1 MARYSGTGT
10 QATATANRSAIFVEE
25 GATVRRAKVYDI
37 MIGCAATPGDQAAR
51 YGVYRATGG
60 TAAGTAVTEF
70 ALDGADVAATI
81 AALSDVST
89 EPTGKTTCLDIP
101 LNQRATFRWVAA
113 PGSEIIIPA
122 TADNGVGI
130 EVLATTSAHVPIVTV
145 LWME

>member
-1 MARYSGTGT
+1 
-10 QATATANRSAIFVEE
+10 VEE

-37 MIGCAATPGDQAAR
+37 IIGCAATPGDQAAR
-51 YGVYRATGG
+51 YGVYRATSGA
-60 TAAGTAVTEF
+60 AAGSAVTEF

-81 AALSDVST
+81 AALSDLT
-89 EPTGKTTCLDIP
+89 NEPGTKTTCLDIP

-113 PGSEIIIPA
+113 PGSEIVIPA

-130 EVLATTSAHVPIVTV
+130 EVLATTSEHDSTVTV